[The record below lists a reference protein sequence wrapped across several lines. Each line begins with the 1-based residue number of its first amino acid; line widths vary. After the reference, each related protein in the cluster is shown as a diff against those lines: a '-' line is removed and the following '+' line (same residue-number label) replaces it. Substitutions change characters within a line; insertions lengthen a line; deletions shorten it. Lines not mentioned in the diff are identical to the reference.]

1 MAGMEA
7 AGASG
12 AGLSITLSDG
22 ATMPTIGYGLYLIPP
37 DEAEACVL
45 AAVAAGYRHFD
56 GAAFYD
62 NEAAVGR
69 GLARAVSEL
78 GVPRAEL
85 FVTTKVWTTDRTFED
100 ALASV
105 ERSHAELGGAAPL
118 SLALVHWPVPGGAHV
133 EMYRALQECVRRG
146 LVERIGLS
154 NYTPEDYEELM
165 ASGAVTIRPVVNQ
178 IEVSPFLHRADA
190 IAYFRA
196 RGVVVQV
203 REREREKGPS
213 PPLSSENV
221 PSEASSRRRSSRSSA
236 ARRSPTRPSARSP
249 RASARAP
256 PPCSC
261 AGACRRA

>member
-1 MAGMEA
+1 MGQFDRGV
-7 AGASG
+7 GARATTRTRESWP
-12 AGLSITLSDG
+12 LKLKLLLKLLDG
-22 ATMPTIGYGLYLIPP
+22 ADP
-37 DEAEACVL
+37 
-45 AAVAAGYRHFD
+45 AGSSSFFD
-56 GAAFYD
+56 G
-62 NEAAVGR
+62 
-69 GLARAVSEL
+69 S
-78 GVPRAEL
+78 
-85 FVTTKVWTTDRTFED
+85 
-100 ALASV
+100 
-105 ERSHAELGGAAPL
+105 GGWKL
-118 SLALVHWPVPGGAHV
+118 HV

-190 IAYFRA
+190 IAYSRA

-203 REREREKGPS
+203 RERERKV
-213 PPLSSENV
+213 PPLPSYRNV

-256 PPCSC
+256 RPCSC